1 MISCSSAK
9 TQILSLGIGVCL
21 TGLCCH
27 LVPILERLQGSIV
40 KTLSTYHLQGK
51 IRNFSSKIKWLAYS
65 VLEASENMG
74 CDLRRCNYLRFSVC
88 SADFDIRCSGLFSH
102 LVKFCSFTFTL
113 MISTRVV
120 CVNGRHS
127 RFYPLLEL
135 WGFCGFEVSY
145 PFLRTWFP
153 PGWFV

>member
-27 LVPILERLQGSIV
+27 LVPILERLQGPIV

-88 SADFDIRCSGLFSH
+88 SADFDTRCSGSFSH
-102 LVKFCSFTFTL
+102 LLKFCSFTFTH

-120 CVNGRHS
+120 YVNGRHS

-135 WGFCGFEVSY
+135 
-145 PFLRTWFP
+145 
-153 PGWFV
+153 

>member
-74 CDLRRCNYLRFSVC
+74 CDLRRCNFLRFSVC
-88 SADFDIRCSGLFSH
+88 SADLDISCSGSFSH
-102 LVKFCSFTFTL
+102 LVKFCSFTF
-113 MISTRVV
+113 MHKISTRVV
-120 CVNGRHS
+120 CLNGKHP
-127 RFYPLLEL
+127 RFYPLLQ
-135 WGFCGFEVSY
+135 S
-145 PFLRTWFP
+145 
-153 PGWFV
+153 